1 MTICFDTR
9 MPQDDENSRNT
20 DPCCAQTALMVFER
34 QVLVFPLIVVILACT
49 SFLFGGRC
57 ASWQWWTAVAVV
69 VVVPFT
75 RRGQWRLALRAALF
89 FALLLFA
96 LRCLIPP
103 LVWDR
108 CRCPDMSV
116 YHLPM
121 VQLLIEGWNPVAD
134 PMAESITT
142 SLGLDLWGMAPLH
155 VAFLPKTMAVFSAV
169 AYTFVQDPFA
179 LMFPGPFLLW
189 FGVLLS
195 AIRLFRGFPR
205 LALVAALCFVLPMV
219 ISRMPVDLG
228 LAFAS
233 CGLLLTMQHAL
244 RRGTVDWLAL
254 VVWCAWMMNIKLN
267 GVLGAFVFCA
277 LFALAK
283 IWKERGFWK
292 KWTARF
298 VVFGVVVTILCG
310 LVSWHPLGTSWKAY
324 GHPLYPF
331 KTVDAERFPIQDL
344 TWDLEDGNDD
354 FREMGKLGRLSHAYI
369 SPKATLAYYRWK
381 TGRNDFSPD
390 CEWWAWFEFPDG
402 LIRAELWLAFA
413 VLLLLP
419 AGRLWGIGGLL
430 LIVLVPDRM
439 AGFTRYQPWL
449 SALGCLAVVFAAEWV
464 MVHLQPRLIRGL
476 SRASVVGLFL
486 AALVWCWDHARGL
499 ECKAIEMSMVR
510 ERIRP
515 TFWGE
520 PASRYPNSFHA
531 RNFVARY
538 NYLTCMENRTRL
550 LVKQLGHNTETI
562 VESTENWQP
571 FLKIT
576 VDWDERNWRRNGET
590 EPVAYAPPPP
600 PPRPEKEEL
609 WYQTPYG
616 YFVPDGDRTDH
627 FDEYFAWIGSEDS
640 SHRRFGW
647 KAVAAL
653 HAWIVTYPREVGR
666 RLFFPSR
673 S

>member
-1 MTICFDTR
+1 MTDRDDTR
-9 MPQDDENSRNT
+9 QKSIRES
-20 DPCCAQTALMVFER
+20 ALETFER
-34 QVLVFPLIVVILACT
+34 QVLVFPLLVVLLSCT
-49 SFLFGGRC
+49 SLLFGGRC
-57 ASWQWWTAVAVV
+57 AAWQWWTAVAAMVL
-69 VVVPFT
+69 VPFV
-75 RRGQWRLALRAALF
+75 RRGRWREAIAAAGMF
-89 FALLLFA
+89 VILLFA

-108 CRCPDMSV
+108 CRCPDMPV

-134 PMAESITT
+134 PMAEAVTAK
-142 SLGLDLWGMAPLH
+142 LGLDLWGMAPLH

-169 AYTFVQDPFA
+169 SYTFVRDPLA

-189 FGVLLS
+189 LGVLLS
-195 AIRLFRGFPR
+195 AIRMFRGFPR

-219 ISRMPVDLG
+219 ISQMPVDLG

-254 VVWCAWMMNIKLN
+254 VVWCVWMMNIKLN

-277 LFALAK
+277 LFAVAK
-283 IWKERGFWK
+283 IWKERKNWRP
-292 KWTARF
+292 WVVRF
-298 VVFGVVVTILCG
+298 AAFGAMVVVLWG
-310 LVSWHPLGTSWKAY
+310 LISWHPLGTSWKAY

-331 KTVDAERFPIQDL
+331 KTIDAERFPIQDL

-354 FREMGKLGRLSHAYI
+354 FREMGKLGRLAHAYL
-369 SPKATLAYYRWK
+369 SPKATLAFYRWK
-381 TGRNDFSPD
+381 TGRADFEPF
-390 CEWWAWFEFPDG
+390 CEWWAWFEFPDD

-419 AGRLWGIGGLL
+419 AGRLWGFGGLL
-430 LIVLVPDRM
+430 LLVLVPDRM

-449 SALGCLAVVFAAEWV
+449 SALGCLAVVFGAEWV
-464 MVHLQPRLIRGL
+464 ADRLQARLVRGL
-476 SRASVVGLFL
+476 SRAVVVGLCL
-486 AALVWCWDHARGL
+486 AAAFWCWDHARGL
-499 ECKAIEMSMVR
+499 ECKAIEMALVR

-515 TFWGE
+515 MFWGE

-550 LVKQLGHNTETI
+550 LVKQLGHDTETI
-562 VESTENWQP
+562 VEPTENWRP

-590 EPVAYAPPPP
+590 EPVPYVAPPP

-616 YFVPDGDRTDH
+616 YFVPEGDRTEH
-627 FDEYFAWIGSEDS
+627 FDEYFAWIDPDGSQG
-640 SHRRFGW
+640 RRLVW
-647 KAVAAL
+647 KTTASL
-653 HAWIVTYPREVGR
+653 HAWFVTYPREVGR
-666 RLFFPSR
+666 RFLL
-673 S
+673 